1 MSTDFEERLSRIR
14 NNEPTLANR
23 EEHAVELGVILPLL
37 SWAGWDTG
45 DLTQIYP
52 QRPLST
58 LSNTGKVDF
67 DLQINGKSRVF
78 IEGKRWNLS
87 LGEGEEEQLRE
98 YCVAGKPDLA
108 VLTNGRQWRFYLPPT
123 KRKPKLRQFLA
134 FDITCDEEQGL
145 AARPRII

>member
-67 DLQINGKSRVF
+67 DLQN
-78 IEGKRWNLS
+78 
-87 LGEGEEEQLRE
+87 Q
-98 YCVAGKPDLA
+98 
-108 VLTNGRQWRFYLPPT
+108 RQ
-123 KRKPKLRQFLA
+123 
-134 FDITCDEEQGL
+134 EQGIHRGQAL
-145 AARPRII
+145 ESLSRRG